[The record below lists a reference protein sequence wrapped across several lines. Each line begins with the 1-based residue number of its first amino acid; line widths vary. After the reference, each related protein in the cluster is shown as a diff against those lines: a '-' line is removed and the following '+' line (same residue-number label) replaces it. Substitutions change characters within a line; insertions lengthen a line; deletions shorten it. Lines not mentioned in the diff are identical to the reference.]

1 MVGARS
7 AAMSEPIR
15 ATVHVEG
22 EPDPVAV
29 EVRVGEAV
37 EARAGERAFA
47 IPLSELTLEPG
58 GFDGDFVFCRA
69 SDFTPAFTIAVRDPR
84 FVAILAERADERLR
98 GELAKVGAHRKAH
111 ARGKWIGIGAALAVL
126 ALIGVVIA
134 TVPAMLASS
143 IDALPSSIDR
153 QLGEAAMLQVPLG
166 QEVRDP
172 AVRALVDEVV
182 DRLSPH
188 AAMEDVDFRVKVVE
202 SDDVNAFA
210 LPGGQIVVFTGLL
223 RAASGPDE
231 VAGVL
236 AHEIAH
242 VTLRHGLRNVA
253 HRAGLVLAVQLLL
266 GDASGWVQL
275 AGEAAVLAQSNDY
288 SREQESA
295 ADAEGVRML
304 LAAGLDPDGLAD
316 FFRLLED
323 QPGSELS
330 GAMSWLS
337 THPDHRSRI
346 EHVERLSA
354 GSSPAR
360 PLEVDWEAVKRAIAR

>member
-1 MVGARS
+1 
-7 AAMSEPIR
+7 
-15 ATVHVEG
+15 
-22 EPDPVAV
+22 
-29 EVRVGEAV
+29 
-37 EARAGERAFA
+37 
-47 IPLSELTLEPG
+47 
-58 GFDGDFVFCRA
+58 
-69 SDFTPAFTIAVRDPR
+69 
-84 FVAILAERADERLR
+84 
-98 GELAKVGAHRKAH
+98 
-111 ARGKWIGIGAALAVL
+111 
-126 ALIGVVIA
+126 
-134 TVPAMLASS
+134 TVPPMLASS

-266 GDASGWVQL
+266 GDASRWVQL

-295 ADAEGVRML
+295 ADEEGVRML

-316 FFRLLED
+316 FFRLLEG

-346 EHVERLSA
+346 EHVQRLSA

>member
-1 MVGARS
+1 MN
-7 AAMSEPIR
+7 EPIR

-22 EPDPVAV
+22 EPAPLAV
-29 EVRVGEAV
+29 EVRVTDRV
-37 EARAGERAFA
+37 EAQAGERVFS
-47 IPLSELTLEPG
+47 IPLSELVLEPG
-58 GFDGDFVFCRA
+58 GFEGDFVFCRA
-69 SDFTPAFTIAVRDPR
+69 AGFTIAVRDPR
-84 FVAILAERADERLR
+84 FVAMLGERADERLR
-98 GELAKVGAHRKAH
+98 GELAKVGAHRKKH
-111 ARGKWIGIGAALAVL
+111 ARGKWIGIGAAVAVL
-126 ALIGVVIA
+126 ALMGVVIA
-134 TVPAMLASS
+134 SVPTMLASGV
-143 IDALPSSIDR
+143 DALPASIDR
-153 QLGEAAMLQVPLG
+153 QLGEAAMMRIPLG
-166 QEVRDP
+166 DEVRDP
-172 AVRALVDEVV
+172 AVRALVDEIVE
-182 DRLSPH
+182 RLAPH
-188 AAMEDVDFRVKVVE
+188 AAMDDVEFRVRVVE
-202 SDDVNAFA
+202 RDDVNAFA

-223 RAASGPDE
+223 RAANGPDE

-253 HRAGLVLAVQLLL
+253 HRAGLALTIQLLL
-266 GDASGWVQL
+266 GDASSWVQL

-304 LAAGLDPDGLAD
+304 LAAGLDPRGLAE

-323 QPGSELS
+323 QPGTELS

-354 GSSPAR
+354 GAPPAR
-360 PLEVDWEAVKRAIAR
+360 ALEADWEAVKRAVAR

>member
-1 MVGARS
+1 
-7 AAMSEPIR
+7 
-15 ATVHVEG
+15 
-22 EPDPVAV
+22 
-29 EVRVGEAV
+29 
-37 EARAGERAFA
+37 
-47 IPLSELTLEPG
+47 
-58 GFDGDFVFCRA
+58 VFCRA

-98 GELAKVGAHRKAH
+98 GELAKVGAHRKKH

-231 VAGVL
+231 VAGV
-236 AHEIAH
+236 
-242 VTLRHGLRNVA
+242 
-253 HRAGLVLAVQLLL
+253 
-266 GDASGWVQL
+266 
-275 AGEAAVLAQSNDY
+275 
-288 SREQESA
+288 
-295 ADAEGVRML
+295 RML

-316 FFRLLED
+316 FFRLLEG

>member
-1 MVGARS
+1 
-7 AAMSEPIR
+7 
-15 ATVHVEG
+15 
-22 EPDPVAV
+22 
-29 EVRVGEAV
+29 
-37 EARAGERAFA
+37 
-47 IPLSELTLEPG
+47 
-58 GFDGDFVFCRA
+58 VFCRA

-98 GELAKVGAHRKAH
+98 GELAKVGAHRKKH

-275 AGEAAVLAQSNDY
+275 AGEAAVLAQSND
-288 SREQESA
+288 
-295 ADAEGVRML
+295 
-304 LAAGLDPDGLAD
+304 
-316 FFRLLED
+316 
-323 QPGSELS
+323 
-330 GAMSWLS
+330 
-337 THPDHRSRI
+337 
-346 EHVERLSA
+346 
-354 GSSPAR
+354 
-360 PLEVDWEAVKRAIAR
+360 